1 LKSIG
6 RNAISLPALLSMT
19 RYGSGFTTKLC
30 CVQIPNSAEL
40 PEIDGHSLQRLHR
53 RMQRLQDER
62 IHLEGLLAHE
72 RSLLAQQQSDNA
84 NLRLLLAQQQTH
96 TQAADG
102 RQVVTLQQKDSIY
115 SDHHQ
120 ARVHASDARQHAAQQ
135 HSNSR
140 LSVQFDDFAV
150 SHVGEGTQDWETQA
164 MQLQAELSLLQSQ
177 HDALRSE
184 LVQQAASSHARQQ
197 LKQVVLS
204 RRDVSAW
211 EAHAVQME
219 AEHEVVTSE
228 LHAVKEQLRT
238 YVMQVLQ

>member
-1 LKSIG
+1 
-6 RNAISLPALLSMT
+6 M
-19 RYGSGFTTKLC
+19 
-30 CVQIPNSAEL
+30 QIPNSAEL

-120 ARVHASDARQHAAQQ
+120 ARVHASDARQHSSIATAD
-135 HSNSR
+135 
-140 LSVQFDDFAV
+140 SVC
-150 SHVGEGTQDWETQA
+150 
-164 MQLQAELSLLQSQ
+164 SLMTL
-177 HDALRSE
+177 L
-184 LVQQAASSHARQQ
+184 
-197 LKQVVLS
+197 
-204 RRDVSAW
+204 
-211 EAHAVQME
+211 
-219 AEHEVVTSE
+219 
-228 LHAVKEQLRT
+228 
-238 YVMQVLQ
+238 